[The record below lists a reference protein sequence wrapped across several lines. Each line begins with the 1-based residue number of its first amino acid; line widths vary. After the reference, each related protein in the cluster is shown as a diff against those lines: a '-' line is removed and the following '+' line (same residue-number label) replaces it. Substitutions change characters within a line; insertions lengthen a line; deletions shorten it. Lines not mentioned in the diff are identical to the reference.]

1 MGRLFVIQ
9 TALKPLIANQ
19 MLHVTKNNNNVTH
32 PAQLVAGGQF
42 PAGKLGN
49 REAVGSVRLAQC
61 APGLQAQP
69 RSEYM

>member
-42 PAGKLGN
+42 PAGKLSHN
-49 REAVGSVRLAQC
+49 
-61 APGLQAQP
+61 
-69 RSEYM
+69 